1 MCVSKS
7 GHHREP
13 ISTYHHNCTIVSQST
28 PQYFRIGRIEF
39 SEFHGTCDKA
49 GLVRLDTSIHCTDD
63 ITLFRLDTCDT
74 IMKIQDLDS
83 SPNATDMEATH
94 TTTKEAEATLAAS
107 RTKLHV
113 NSIDLV
119 WHEPSNTS
127 VFFHRSPF
135 KRLVVDA
142 ALAYRLP
149 VFTVCELTHIVRR
162 NGFGS
167 HFTVRTT
174 FGPVEDT

>member
-1 MCVSKS
+1 MCVSQS
-7 GHHREP
+7 GHRRKLIP
-13 ISTYHHNCTIVSQST
+13 TYHHNCTIIPQST
-28 PQYFRIGRIEF
+28 LQYFRIRRIEF

-49 GLVRLDTSIHCTDD
+49 DLGRLDTSTDD

-74 IMKIQDLDS
+74 IIKIQDLDS
-83 SPNATDMEATH
+83 SPNATDIEATH

-135 KRLVVDA
+135 KRLVGDTS
-142 ALAYRLP
+142 LAYRLP
-149 VFTVCELTHIVRR
+149 TSPFVELRI
-162 NGFGS
+162 
-167 HFTVRTT
+167 
-174 FGPVEDT
+174 